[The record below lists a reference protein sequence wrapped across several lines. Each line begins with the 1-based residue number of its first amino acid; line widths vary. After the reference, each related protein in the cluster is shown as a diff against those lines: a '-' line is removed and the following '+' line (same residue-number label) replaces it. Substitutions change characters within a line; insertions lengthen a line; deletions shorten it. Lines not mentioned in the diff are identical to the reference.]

1 MQEGTSTATAT
12 AMAADSDL
20 GRGRA
25 LLTASRTAPNP
36 PNGQD
41 SAVSHWSPPPQRPA
55 PPRLITRLIYA
66 RGWGGLDAAAGGHQ
80 AGMRQPTAGGRGRR
94 RRMMFSVQYR

>member
-55 PPRLITRLIYA
+55 PPSLITRLIYA
-66 RGWGGLDAAAGGHQ
+66 RVGLDAAAH
-80 AGMRQPTAGGRGRR
+80 GRR
-94 RRMMFSVQYR
+94 DERQAAAYDVFGSIYR